1 MKPEVKSAVA
11 TGAAAV
17 GAGALISLLAVNPV
31 YWFVVG
37 FAAYQ
42 AGAAAYRRTA
52 TKQQPPNTK
61 DDDELFI

>member
-1 MKPEVKSAVA
+1 MKPEVKSALA
-11 TGAAAV
+11 TGTAAV
-17 GAGALISLLAVNPV
+17 GAGALISLFAVNPA

-52 TKQQPPNTK
+52 AKKQMPTTK
-61 DDDELFI
+61 DDDEFFI

>member
-1 MKPEVKSAVA
+1 MKPEIKSALA
-11 TGAAAV
+11 TGTAAV
-17 GAGALISLLAVNPV
+17 GAGALISVLAVNPA

-52 TKQQPPNTK
+52 NKRQLPQPK